1 MNERLFEGAFPYQ
14 KDILALPVEDI
25 NVAAL
30 WYCKT
35 FGMSEVQRLDN
46 PNPTVLLDR
55 DGIRIGFSVNGGDAS
70 QDGAAILVSDIHK
83 AKSELVANGVVVADI
98 QVDER
103 DGKKFQAFFVV
114 APDGLCYYFH
124 QLIS

>member
-1 MNERLFEGAFPYQ
+1 MNSRLFEGAFPYQ
-14 KDILALPVEDI
+14 KDILALPVKDI

-30 WYCKT
+30 WYSKT
-35 FGMSEVQRLDN
+35 FGMSEVKRLDN
-46 PNPTVLLDR
+46 PNPTVLLER
-55 DGIRIGFSVNGGDAS
+55 DGIKIGFSVNGGDAS
-70 QDGAAILVSDIHK
+70 QDGAAILVSDIHQ

-103 DGKKFQAFFVV
+103 DGEKFQAFFVV

-124 QLIS
+124 QQIS